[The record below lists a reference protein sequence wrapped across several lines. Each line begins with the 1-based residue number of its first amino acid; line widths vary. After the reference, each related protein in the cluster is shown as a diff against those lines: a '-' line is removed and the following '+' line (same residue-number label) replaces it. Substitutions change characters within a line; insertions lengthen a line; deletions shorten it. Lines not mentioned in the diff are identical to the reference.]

1 MTIVT
6 NVSIRHIINMLRFKY
21 IILFLLVSQNISLCQ
36 QQDTSMHDIKIL
48 IGTFLGN
55 EKRNY
60 YGNEAPDNLNIIWK
74 HYLGKGVTVISRKS
88 GERIWAG
95 AGWTGQPLLIEEYG
109 QLFLI
114 QGAYD
119 HNLKKINAANGG
131 IVWQYAFDDVV
142 KGTGT
147 IWHNPFSQNSK
158 SEYIIFQGSRLGVGN
173 FLDARHVPSFRAIS
187 YLTGE
192 ELWRFDVKWTDSY
205 SRDADGSALIINDT
219 LYTGLENSL
228 FTVLDPDPANA
239 AVRDE
244 MFQPAIIQEIKLYE
258 KEDVAAHH
266 YNIVTES
273 SPCRLGNHIY
283 IASGSG
289 HVYGYNMGTKKL
301 DWDFRTGSDMD
312 GSAVVTDDNCL
323 LVSIE
328 KQFIAGHGGILKL
341 DPSKDPENSVV
352 WFFPTADS
360 SFASWKGG
368 VIGTACITD
377 SYHTGLSSNF
387 AAFTGIDGYLYVVDH
402 RQTDTGKTVTGP
414 DGKSAYPIPRL
425 IFKKYIG
432 PSISTPI
439 MVNNKMIAAGYHGI
453 YLFEFDREGNFNL
466 LDRFS
471 ATFEATPVAWNGRI
485 YIASRNGYLYCFGS
499 K

>member
-1 MTIVT
+1 MKQFIQ
-6 NVSIRHIINMLRFKY
+6 I
-21 IILFLLVSQNISLCQ
+21 IILLLFLQKISFCQ
-36 QQDTSMHDIKIL
+36 HHDDSIPDIKIL

-60 YGNEAPDNLNIIWK
+60 YGNEAPGDLNIIWK

-95 AGWTGQPLLIEEYG
+95 AGWTGQPLLVQENG

-119 HNLKKINAANGG
+119 HNLKKINAGNGQV
-131 IVWQYAFDDVV
+131 VWQYAFDDVV

-147 IWHNPFSQNSK
+147 IWYNPRSRQHNSK
-158 SEYIIFQGSRLGVGN
+158 YIIFQGSRLGVGN
-173 FLDARHVPSFRAIS
+173 YLDARHVPSFRAVS
-187 YLTGE
+187 YITGE
-192 ELWRFDVKWTDSY
+192 ELWRLDVKWTDSY

-239 AVRDE
+239 SIRDG
-244 MFQPAIIQEIKLYE
+244 MLQPQIIREIKLYE

-289 HVYGYNMGTKKL
+289 HVYGYSLDTKKL
-301 DWDFRTGSDMD
+301 DWDFRIGSDID
-312 GSAVVTDDNCL
+312 GSAVVTEDNCL
-323 LVSIE
+323 LVSVE
-328 KQFIAGHGGILKL
+328 KQFISGHGGIFKL
-341 DPSKDPENSVV
+341 DPAKDPANCVV

-360 SFASWKGG
+360 SFSSWEGG
-368 VIGTACITD
+368 VIGTASITD
-377 SYHTGLSSNF
+377 SYHTGLSSNL
-387 AAFTGIDGYLYVVDH
+387 AAFIGIDGYLYVVDH
-402 RQTDTGKTVTGP
+402 QQTDYGKTVTGP
-414 DGKSAYPIPRL
+414 DSTSVYHPPCL
-425 IFKKYIG
+425 VYKKYIG

-439 MVNNKMIAAGYHGI
+439 FVNNKLIAACYNGI
-453 YLFEFDREGNFNL
+453 FLFEFNRERNFTL
-466 LDRFS
+466 LDRFT
-471 ATFEATPVAWNGRI
+471 ATFESTPVVWDGKI

-499 K
+499 E

>member
-1 MTIVT
+1 MKQLL
-6 NVSIRHIINMLRFKY
+6 HIF
-21 IILFLLVSQNISLCQ
+21 LFLLVSQKISLCQ
-36 QQDTSMHDIKIL
+36 QQNDSLPDIKIL

-60 YGNEAPDNLNIIWK
+60 YGNEAPGNLEIIWK

-88 GERIWAG
+88 GQRIWAG
-95 AGWTGQPLLIEEYG
+95 AGWTGQPLLVQENG

-119 HNLKKINAANGG
+119 HNLKKINAENGQ
-131 IVWQYAFDDVV
+131 IVWEYAFDDVV

-147 IWHNPFSQNSK
+147 IWHNAWSNNSN
-158 SEYIIFQGSRLGVGN
+158 SGYIIFQGSRLGVGN
-173 FLDARHVPSFRAIS
+173 YLDANHVPSFRAIS
-187 YLTGE
+187 YFTGE

-228 FTVLDPDPANA
+228 FTVLNPNPAK
-239 AVRDE
+239 AVIKDG
-244 MFQPAIIQEIKLYE
+244 MLQPEIIQEIKLYE

-273 SPCRLGNHIY
+273 SPCRLGSHIY

-289 HVYGYNMGTKKL
+289 HVYGYNLGTKKL
-301 DWDFRTGSDMD
+301 DWDFRIGSDID

-323 LVSIE
+323 VVSVE
-328 KQFIAGHGGILKL
+328 KQFIPGPGGIFKL
-341 DPSKDPENSVV
+341 DPSRDPENCVV

-360 SFASWKGG
+360 SFSSWQGG
-368 VIGTACITD
+368 VIGTASITD
-377 SYHTGLSSNF
+377 SYPSGLSSNL

-402 RQTDTGKTVTGP
+402 QQTDPGMTVTGP
-414 DGKSAYPIPRL
+414 DGTSVYHTPVL

-439 MVNNKMIAAGYHGI
+439 FVNDKLIAAGYNGI
-453 YLFEFDREGNFNL
+453 FLFEFDKERNFTL

-471 ATFEATPVAWNGRI
+471 APFESTPVAWDGKI
-485 YIASRNGYLYCFGS
+485 YVASRNGYLYCFGS
-499 K
+499 E